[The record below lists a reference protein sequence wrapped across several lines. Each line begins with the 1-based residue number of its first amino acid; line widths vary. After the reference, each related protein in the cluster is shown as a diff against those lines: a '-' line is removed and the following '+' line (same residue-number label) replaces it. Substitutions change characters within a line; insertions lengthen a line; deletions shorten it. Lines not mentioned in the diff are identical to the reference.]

1 VVVCSTVDELV
12 FEFWKPTEAFR
23 AKVVDELVFEFWKQQ
38 EQRSRLEK
46 PDVRLCDLILGL
58 PFDQD

>member
-1 VVVCSTVDELV
+1 VVCSTV
-12 FEFWKPTEAFR
+12 EFVLERSPTEAFR

-58 PFDQD
+58 PSDQD